1 MRSPR
6 TSIESLNS
14 PLQNSRN
21 MQYTTPHKSES
32 RSAAQLA
39 QLPTPPASFEE
50 NTTPD
55 SSQTSTERGN
65 TSTRLWT
72 ATSPGVEDTRM
83 SPNPYRMAPPSET
96 LGRRMRWSLSP
107 EPDVPRTISTGS
119 SRATP
124 DMEGRKTRE
133 SSPAVPIGR
142 SPSPDPCDG
151 DRSRSN
157 SPEATMRPP
166 PLSPLS
172 AQKMNAKNHQRRESV
187 GARSVTMSTTYDM
200 MTTYVGSDGQPKR
213 QQVQGQVTGRV
224 LAPPFQPN
232 SGLSKRITPSFI
244 ANYTSPGAVPA
255 KRSRETMSPEYDEY
269 EPQDEPEAASRALS
283 GSLGRSLLAS
293 QDIYAGSDGTATS
306 QSGDFLR
313 ESKLKTGRNAV
324 MDSAIDWDSSVPN
337 LPPPENR
344 LRSSASPTASLISS
358 DSAPEES
365 LSTVYYK
372 EFSSQLDTFARS
384 LKKPLVTFV
393 LIMIIPIF
401 LGISTSILGGRP
413 PQLSNSTNSTFG
425 GNIDFPT
432 LMSIEASFE
441 RVVDSAAGGSE
452 LARSLKRSEM
462 AVADLSMVVRY
473 SDLNCRDTLSTRLQ
487 QFADDAHENVLGL
500 LEFSAM
506 VGGVL
511 DELLA
516 VNQWALRQL
525 NEINT
530 LQISA
535 PSAGRYGW
543 KRLYNALPWPLSVLW
558 PSNQAIAKQRLSHTF
573 EHAVE
578 ALETNLRLLIAH
590 GTIIQ
595 TGLMGLS
602 QQNGPI
608 RTEIVREFADIRRA
622 EGEAMSSLWTRIQTT
637 AGKRQN
643 FKDNERLLREINVY
657 HDKARGYVEVTLLE
671 LGRMTSELDNLRRRV
686 AQPLLVERRYGVE
699 VGMEDQ
705 VGAIQNSVEA
715 LLRKQNERDER
726 QRIWNRIILEGTM
739 KEPQAGSVEGPR
751 F

>member
-1 MRSPR
+1 
-6 TSIESLNS
+6 
-14 PLQNSRN
+14 
-21 MQYTTPHKSES
+21 
-32 RSAAQLA
+32 
-39 QLPTPPASFEE
+39 
-50 NTTPD
+50 
-55 SSQTSTERGN
+55 
-65 TSTRLWT
+65 
-72 ATSPGVEDTRM
+72 
-83 SPNPYRMAPPSET
+83 
-96 LGRRMRWSLSP
+96 
-107 EPDVPRTISTGS
+107 
-119 SRATP
+119 
-124 DMEGRKTRE
+124 
-133 SSPAVPIGR
+133 
-142 SPSPDPCDG
+142 
-151 DRSRSN
+151 
-157 SPEATMRPP
+157 
-166 PLSPLS
+166 
-172 AQKMNAKNHQRRESV
+172 
-187 GARSVTMSTTYDM
+187 
-200 MTTYVGSDGQPKR
+200 
-213 QQVQGQVTGRV
+213 
-224 LAPPFQPN
+224 
-232 SGLSKRITPSFI
+232 
-244 ANYTSPGAVPA
+244 
-255 KRSRETMSPEYDEY
+255 
-269 EPQDEPEAASRALS
+269 
-283 GSLGRSLLAS
+283 
-293 QDIYAGSDGTATS
+293 
-306 QSGDFLR
+306 
-313 ESKLKTGRNAV
+313 
-324 MDSAIDWDSSVPN
+324 
-337 LPPPENR
+337 
-344 LRSSASPTASLISS
+344 
-358 DSAPEES
+358 ES

-726 QRIWNRIILEGTM
+726 QRIW
-739 KEPQAGSVEGPR
+739 
-751 F
+751 